1 MHALSYNPGGKL
13 PSDGINKGKALAKN
27 DDKRFITPKSENP
40 SQWYTDVILQ
50 AELADYSPVRG
61 CQVYRPY
68 GFAIWEKLK
77 KLLNDRI
84 IATGHENTYYPMFIP
99 KSLLDREAEHVEG
112 FAPEVAWVT
121 KGGGKDLD
129 EPLAIR
135 PTSEV
140 IIGVMWAKWLQ
151 SYRDLPYLH
160 NQWANVVRWE
170 KATRPFL
177 RTLEFLWQ
185 EGHTAHAYEQE
196 AREETARMLEQ
207 YSQFACEDL
216 SLHVLNGIKSDSEK
230 FAGAVETWGIE
241 AMMPDGKALQS
252 GTSHFLGQN
261 FAKAYD
267 VKFLAEDNTEQFA
280 WTTSWGVSHRIM
292 GGMLMVHGD
301 DKGLILP
308 PKVAPIHIAI
318 VPITRGDNTDE
329 VVAACQ
335 KLAAGLRR
343 ESYNG
348 EAISVK
354 VDDRDGFRPGYKFA
368 HWELRGVPF
377 RMEVGPR
384 DIEENVAILVDRIS
398 GEKRK
403 VDVNYETGSIG
414 GVSIAKE
421 LDEFQAQLYA
431 RSRSE
436 VESRIIEVASYDEFK
451 DVISSGRG
459 FVLAP
464 WDGKASTEA
473 RVKEETS
480 ATTRVMAPQKPD
492 NGVKCLF
499 SGDVAQYMAYFASS
513 Y

>member
-1 MHALSYNPGGKL
+1 M
-13 PSDGINKGKALAKN
+13 AKN
-27 DDKRFITPKSENP
+27 DDKRFITPRSENA

-68 GFAIWEKLK
+68 GFAIWEKIK
-77 KLLNDRI
+77 KQLNDRI
-84 IATGHENTYYPMFIP
+84 IATGHENTYYPLFIP
-99 KSLLDREAEHVEG
+99 KSLLDKEAEHVEG

-121 KGGGKDLD
+121 HGGGKELD

-170 KATRPFL
+170 KTTRPFL

-185 EGHTAHAYEQE
+185 EGHTAHADEQE

-207 YSQFACEDL
+207 YQQLAHDDL
-216 SLHVLNGIKSDSEK
+216 AMHVISGVKSDSEK

-252 GTSHFLGQN
+252 GTSHYLGQN

-267 VKFLAEDNTEQFA
+267 IKYLAEDNTEKYVY
-280 WTTSWGVSHRIM
+280 TTSWGVSHRIM

-308 PKVAPIHIAI
+308 PKVAPIHIAV
-318 VPITRGDNTDE
+318 VPITRGDNVAE
-329 VVAACQ
+329 VYAACHS
-335 KLAAGLRR
+335 LAAGLRKLT
-343 ESYNG
+343 YNG
-348 EAISVK
+348 EPLGVK
-354 VDDRDGFRPGYKFA
+354 VDDREGFRPGYKFA

-384 DIEENVAILVDRIS
+384 DIEEQVAILVDRIS

-403 VDVNYETGSIG
+403 IGVDYETGAISD
-414 GVSIAKE
+414 VSIEAE
-421 LDEFQAQLYA
+421 LNAFHSRLYA
-431 RSRSE
+431 RSTEDVNTRICE
-436 VESRIIEVASYDEFK
+436 VTSYEEFK
-451 DVISSGRG
+451 EVIAAGKG

-464 WDGKASTEA
+464 WNGEAATEA
-473 RVKEETS
+473 RIKEETG

>member
-1 MHALSYNPGGKL
+1 
-13 PSDGINKGKALAKN
+13 LAQVAAK
-27 DDKRFITPKSENP
+27 DDKRFITPRSEDA

-68 GFAIWEKLK
+68 GFAIWEKIK
-77 KLLNDRI
+77 KLLNGRI
-84 IATGHENTYYPMFIP
+84 IATGHENAYYPLFIP
-99 KSLLDREAEHVEG
+99 KSLLDKEAQHVEG

-121 KGGGKDLD
+121 HGGGKQLD

-151 SYRDLPYLH
+151 SYRDLPFMH

-185 EGHTAHAYEQE
+185 EGHTAHRTEQE
-196 AREETARMLEQ
+196 ARDETALMLEQ
-207 YSQFACEDL
+207 YRQHACDDL
-216 SLHVLNGIKSDSEK
+216 AMHVLSGVKSESER
-230 FAGAVETWGIE
+230 FAGAVETYGIE

-261 FAKAYD
+261 FARAYD
-267 VKFLAEDNTEQFA
+267 IKFLEEDNTEQYV

-292 GGMLMVHGD
+292 GGMLMAHGD

-318 VPITRGDNTDE
+318 VPIVRDE
-329 VVAACQ
+329 DRSAVLQKCQ
-335 KLAAGLRR
+335 GLAARLR
-343 ESYNG
+343 ELSYNG
-348 EAISVK
+348 EPVAVR
-354 VDDRDGFRPGYKFA
+354 VDDREGFRPGFKFA
-368 HWELRGVPF
+368 HWELRGVPL
-377 RMEVGPR
+377 RIEVGPR
-384 DIEENVAILVDRIS
+384 DIEGGACVVVNRLS
-398 GEKRK
+398 GEKEQLA
-403 VDVNYETGSIG
+403 VDYATFALDGESVIARLAGLQQDLYE
-414 GVSIAKE
+414 
-421 LDEFQAQLYA
+421 
-431 RSRSE
+431 RSRAEVLSRIFE
-436 VESRIIEVASYDEFK
+436 VESYDEFK
-451 DVISSGRG
+451 QVIAAGRG
-459 FVLAP
+459 FALAA
-464 WDGKASTEA
+464 WDGTAETEE

-480 ATTRVMAPQKPD
+480 ATTRVLLAEPPE
-492 NGVKCLF
+492 NNVKCLF
-499 SGDVAQYMAYFASS
+499 SDGPAKYRAYFAAS